1 MAPLCIYIDVDE
13 TFVRNVDRKQL
24 PIPDVIAHIK
34 ALKMENATLYC
45 WSSGGADYA
54 RQRAEAFGIADC
66 FTAFCRNRRSLSMI
80 AAYLSGANFWKSTP
94 MNADTKVSK
103 PIVNSWGADLHSSA
117 VSTISGVR

>member
-24 PIPDVIAHIK
+24 PIPDVITHIK

-66 FTAFCRNRRSLSMI
+66 FAAFLPKPEVLIDDCRVSEWRRL
-80 AAYLSGANFWKSTP
+80 LEVHPNECRHKSV
-94 MNADTKVSK
+94 K
-103 PIVNSWGADLHSSA
+103 IYRELLG
-117 VSTISGVR
+117 R